1 MTGMDWLDE
10 VRRRLRRKNELLFS
24 RDSAVL
30 QPLRDLLSR
39 QDHRTAVLWALD
51 LAEETVARLTEKHP
65 DEQRPAQALQAAR
78 AWAAGEIKMLQARRA
93 ILACHD
99 AARDMPCPE
108 DAALCHA
115 VGQACAVVHTAGHAL
130 GYPIYELTAL
140 VRRLGVSD
148 CREAVQARM
157 EEYLRRLMYWETH
170 AQDMHGPWADFM
182 LR

>member
-1 MTGMDWLDE
+1 MDWLDE
-10 VRRRLRRKNELLFS
+10 VQARLRRKNQLLFS
-24 RDSAVL
+24 RDALLL
-30 QPLRDLLSR
+30 QALDGQLR
-39 QDHRTAVLWALD
+39 QADHRAVTLWALD
-51 LAEETVARLTEKHP
+51 LAGEAVARLAQAYPHEP
-65 DEQRPAQALQAAR
+65 RPAASLQAAR
-78 AWAAGEIKMLQARRA
+78 DWAAGRIRMPQAWQA
-93 ILACHD
+93 ILACHA

-115 VGQACAVVHTAGHAL
+115 VGQACAVVHTARHAL

-140 VRRLGVSD
+140 VRRLGVLD

-170 AQDMHGPWADFM
+170 TQDMHGPWADFM

>member
-1 MTGMDWLDE
+1 MDWLDE
-10 VRRRLRRKNELLFS
+10 VHGHLRRKNELLFS
-24 RDSAVL
+24 RDSSFL
-30 QPLRDLLSR
+30 QPLRELLAR
-39 QDHRTAVLWALD
+39 QNHRAVTLWAFA
-51 LAEETVARLTEKHP
+51 LAEEAVARLTEKYP
-65 DEQRPAQALQAAR
+65 EEQRPTQALQDAR
-78 AWAAGEIKMLQARRA
+78 DWAAGEIKMLRARRA

-140 VRRLGVSD
+140 VRRLGVLD

-170 AQDMHGPWADFM
+170 AQDMHGPWPDFM